1 MVPVT
6 TTVPATMMSL
16 RKPDGVAGL
25 VVDHNT
31 PVPVP
36 GPGDVLVA
44 VRFAGLCGTDKHIWD
59 HDEWAAARVAPATIV
74 GHECSGTIVAV
85 GGGVTRVQPG
95 QRVSVE
101 GHIGCGTCKA
111 CRTGHAHICA
121 AVDIIGVD
129 RDGCFAEYLCMPEEN
144 VWVLDERISDRHAA
158 LLDPLGNAVHTVMTA
173 GVSAR
178 TVLVTGAGV
187 IGSMAI
193 AVARLL
199 GASRVVATDV
209 RDDRLEL
216 AREMGAD
223 VVVRADDPGW
233 VGEVRAATGGEGPDV
248 LLEVSGSTVGLC
260 GGLDALRNGGVA
272 SLLGLPSRP
281 VEIDLAELV
290 IFKGLT
296 LHGVNGRRM
305 FETWYQAESLLLSG
319 QLALDRFLSD
329 EVPLDQP
336 HRAFETYGMPGVLKV
351 LFDVR
356 SAAKQAGS

>member
-1 MVPVT
+1 MLPT
-6 TTVPATMMSL
+6 TMMAL
-16 RKPDGVAGL
+16 RKPQATSGL
-25 VVDHNT
+25 VMDHDT
-31 PVPVP
+31 PVPEV
-36 GPGDVLVA
+36 GPGDVLIA
-44 VRFAGLCGTDKHIWD
+44 VSFAGLCGTDKHIWD

-74 GHECSGTIVAV
+74 GHECSGTIVTV
-85 GGGVTRVQPG
+85 GDGVTRVKPG

-101 GHIGCGTCKA
+101 GHIGCGTCMA
-111 CRTGHAHICA
+111 CRTGDAHICA

-144 VWVLDERISDRHAA
+144 VWVLDERINDRHAA
-158 LLDPLGNAVHTVMTA
+158 LMDPLGNAVHTVMTA

-187 IGSMAI
+187 IGLLAI

-199 GASRVVATDV
+199 GASRVIATDV

-216 AREMGAD
+216 ARDMGAD

-233 VGEVRAATGGEGPDV
+233 VGEVRSATGGQGPEV
-248 LLEVSGSTVGLC
+248 LLEVSGSPVGLC
-260 GGLDALRNGGVA
+260 GGLEALRNGGVA
-272 SLLGLPSRP
+272 SLLGLASRP

-305 FETWYQAESLLLSG
+305 FETWYQAESLVLSG
-319 QLALDRFLSD
+319 RLPLDRFLSA
-329 EVPLDQP
+329 EVPLDKPQQ
-336 HRAFETYGMPGVLKV
+336 AFEIYGQPGILKV

-356 SAAKQAGS
+356 ATADQAGH